1 MKKILS
7 VILALMMFVLPIS
20 SMAEARSLTVTAQH
34 GSLTELLAIMGVLPT
49 TTEEDGTTTVAYAD
63 AINEMLDSAAL
74 SVYKQT
80 GDTLQAGG
88 AVSVSGTD
96 LLTADVALDGLTV
109 KVASNLLGDDVVT
122 VNLLDVMS
130 RAMENMGSNVS
141 VNVEELGSAMGYIM
155 QVYTVLQSLDLSD
168 LEFTNAQTVLT
179 DIVARVLEGT
189 TEVTEQPEGCDPA
202 ATVTTFTLS
211 GTDAA
216 NLVSAAV
223 EDLLNCASIR
233 SLAEQNLA
241 EGTTVDDQLAQ
252 LKESLTQ
259 QAQDLGE
266 ITYTMYLDSEGGL
279 VAADMTFNTQDN
291 TGNIQLTRNT
301 EAGQV
306 VYELTMTQGEMTAVM
321 TCVKADNG
329 ASLQISVPMDGD
341 TFTMGGSYAA
351 TDNERQL
358 TLNIGADSIGVQL
371 VVEALVNETGKEMTA
386 DLYCTGMIADYL
398 SESRLLTVKA
408 VTDSTADVAALSGN
422 EVDVLSM
429 SEEDLATWMTGLTTN
444 VMLVAISAMQA
455 LPTSVLTLLMGN

>member
-20 SMAEARSLTVTAQH
+20 SMAEARSLTVSAQH

-63 AINEMLDSAAL
+63 AINELLDSASIRL
-74 SVYKQT
+74 YEQT

-96 LLTADVALDGLTV
+96 VLTGDVALDGLTV

-168 LEFTNAQTVLT
+168 LEFTNAQIVLT

-189 TEVTEQPEGCDPA
+189 AEVTEQPEGCDPA

-241 EGTTVDDQLAQ
+241 EGTTVDDQLSQ
-252 LKESLTQ
+252 LKETLTQ
-259 QAQDLGE
+259 QAQSMGE
-266 ITYTMYLDSEGGL
+266 ITYTMYLDSEGAV

-306 VYELTMTQGEMTAVM
+306 VYEVTMTQGEMTAVF
-321 TCVKADNG
+321 TYIKADNG

-351 TDNERQL
+351 TDNERQM
-358 TLNIGADSIGVQL
+358 TLNIGTDTIGVQL
-371 VVEALVNETGKEMTA
+371 VVETLASETGSEMTA
-386 DLYCTGMIADYL
+386 DLYCTGMITDYL
-398 SESRLLTVKA
+398 SEARLLTVKA
-408 VTDSTADVAALSGN
+408 VTESTADVAAISGN

-444 VMLVAISAMQA
+444 VMLVAFSAMQA
-455 LPTSVLTLLMGN
+455 LPTSVLTLFLGN

>member
-20 SMAEARSLTVTAQH
+20 SMAEARSLTVSAQH

-63 AINEMLDSAAL
+63 AINELLDSASIRL
-74 SVYKQT
+74 YEQT

-96 LLTADVALDGLTV
+96 VLTGDVALDGLTV

-168 LEFTNAQTVLT
+168 LEFTNAQIVLT

-189 TEVTEQPEGCDPA
+189 AEVTEQPEGCDPA

-241 EGTTVDDQLAQ
+241 EGTTVDDQLSQ
-252 LKESLTQ
+252 LKETLTQ
-259 QAQDLGE
+259 QAQSMGE
-266 ITYTMYLDSEGGL
+266 ITYTMYLDSEGAV

-306 VYELTMTQGEMTAVM
+306 VYEVTMTQGEMTAVF
-321 TCVKADNG
+321 TYIKADNG

-351 TDNERQL
+351 TDNERQM
-358 TLNIGADSIGVQL
+358 TLNIGTDTIGVQL
-371 VVEALVNETGKEMTA
+371 VVETLASGTGSEMTA

-398 SESRLLTVKA
+398 SEARLLTVKA
-408 VTDSTADVAALSGN
+408 VTESTADVAAISGN

-444 VMLVAISAMQA
+444 VMLVAFSAMQA
-455 LPTSVLTLLMGN
+455 LPTSVLTLFLGN

>member
-20 SMAEARSLTVTAQH
+20 SMAEARSLTVSAQH

-63 AINEMLDSAAL
+63 AINELLDSASIRL
-74 SVYKQT
+74 YEQT

-96 LLTADVALDGLTV
+96 VLTGDVALDGLTV

-130 RAMENMGSNVS
+130 RAMENMGSNVN

-168 LEFTNAQTVLT
+168 LEFTNAQIVLT

-189 TEVTEQPEGCDPA
+189 AEVTEQPEGCDPA

-241 EGTTVDDQLAQ
+241 EGTSVDDQLAQ
-252 LKESLTQ
+252 LKETLTQ

-266 ITYTMYLDSEGGL
+266 ITYTMYLDSEGAV

-306 VYELTMTQGEMTAVM
+306 VYEVTMTQGEMTAVF
-321 TCVKADNG
+321 TYIKADNG
-329 ASLQISVPMDGD
+329 ASLQSSVPMDGD

-351 TDNERQL
+351 TDNERQM
-358 TLNIGADSIGVQL
+358 TLNIGTDTIGVQL
-371 VVEALVNETGKEMTA
+371 VVETLASETGSEMTA
-386 DLYCTGMIADYL
+386 DLYCTGMITDYL
-398 SESRLLTVKA
+398 SEARLLTVKA
-408 VTDSTADVAALSGN
+408 VTESTADVAAISGN

-429 SEEDLATWMTGLTTN
+429 CEEDLATWMTGLSTN
-444 VMLVAISAMQA
+444 VMLVAFSAMQA
-455 LPTSVLTLLMGN
+455 LPTSVLTLFLGN